1 MRNCAQLPFEFTR
14 NDVFLMVILQIL
26 PFVFNRGPKY
36 MSTITSMENIIAEHD
51 KTLNSDEEVDIEEE
65 PQFPDASYEHA
76 CFNILNPTV
85 ICLNLN
91 CL

>member
-1 MRNCAQLPFEFTR
+1 
-14 NDVFLMVILQIL
+14 
-26 PFVFNRGPKY
+26 

-65 PQFPDASYEHA
+65 PQMRHMSMT
-76 CFNILNPTV
+76 CFNFLNPTA

-91 CL
+91 CLQTMKNQN